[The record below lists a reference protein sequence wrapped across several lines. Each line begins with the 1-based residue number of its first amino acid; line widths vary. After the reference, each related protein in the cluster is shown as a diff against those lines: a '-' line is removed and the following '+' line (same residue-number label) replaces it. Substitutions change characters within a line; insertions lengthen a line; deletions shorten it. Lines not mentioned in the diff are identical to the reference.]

1 MTMNIIIDSEASHND
16 SDYSKYSIEDS
27 TKLPEVYE
35 LKIIRKNG
43 DFNFKILKRYLLSC
57 IEPSSIRELSF
68 QNIDKPNSLIMVLTK
83 FSNASKS
90 KIRVLSLKNCKLP
103 DNFLG
108 KFNDLMN
115 VFAVSL
121 YILLDINIS
130 NCIILYTSST
140 C

>member
-35 LKIIRKNG
+35 LKIIHKNG
-43 DFNFKILKRYLLSC
+43 DFNFKVLTKFLLSC
-57 IEPSSIRELSF
+57 IEPTSIRELTF
-68 QNIDKPNSLIMVLTK
+68 QNIDKPNSLIMVLAK
-83 FSNASKS
+83 FSDTSKS

-103 DNFLG
+103 DSFLG
-108 KFNDLMN
+108 KFNNLMDL
-115 VFAVSL
+115 FAFSS
-121 YILLDINIS
+121 YILLDINHS
-130 NCIILYTSST
+130 NCIIFHTFST